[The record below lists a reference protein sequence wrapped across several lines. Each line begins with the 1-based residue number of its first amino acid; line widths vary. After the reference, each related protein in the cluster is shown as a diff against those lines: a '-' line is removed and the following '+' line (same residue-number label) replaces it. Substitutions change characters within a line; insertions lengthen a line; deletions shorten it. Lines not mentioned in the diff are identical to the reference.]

1 MKLLLKNAQIV
12 NVFTDQLEAAN
23 VLIDDEKIAGVGQ
36 YSDEDADTVRD
47 LSGKILC
54 PGFIDGHI
62 HIESTML
69 TPPELARVCLPCG
82 TTAIVADP
90 HEIANVCG
98 LSGIAYMLESS
109 ENLPLSVYI
118 MLPSCVPSTSFDETG
133 AVLEAD
139 DLAVLYGH
147 PRVLGLGEMMNY
159 PGVLAGH
166 PQVMKKIS
174 EAHRLGK
181 LVNGHA
187 PLLSG
192 RELDQYIAAG
202 ISDDHECSNID
213 EALERISKGQHVM
226 IRQGTAARNLE
237 ALLPLFDEPWSRRCM
252 LVTDDRHPAD
262 LINEGHIDNIIRMA
276 VKAGKSPFAAI
287 RMASLQTAEY
297 FGMKATGAVA
307 PGYRADLLVLDDLET
322 LKICDVYC
330 RGKLAVSEGKTMHF
344 KNAEIR
350 SDIRKTVR
358 NSFYLD
364 ELSPDDF
371 YINSESRVHI
381 HSEGRRCRV
390 IKIRP
395 GQLLTDE
402 WIAELDFGQE
412 NGIDLKRDILKL
424 AVIERHLNT
433 GHKGLG
439 FISGIGLKKGAIAS
453 SVAHD
458 AHNLIVIGTNDEDM
472 AVAANRIRTLGG
484 GNVAA
489 ADGEIIAEMPLP
501 EAGLMS
507 DLSAAEIAAQN
518 EAVRQAVHRLGA
530 SDAIEPFMNM
540 AFLSLPVIPSL
551 KMTTLGLV
559 DVGSQKIVPL
569 FAE

>member
-12 NVFTDQLEAAN
+12 NVFTDRLEEAN
-23 VLIDDEKIAGVGQ
+23 ILIDGEKIIGVGQ
-36 YSDEDADTVRD
+36 YKDEDADTVRD
-47 LSGKILC
+47 LSGKIIC

-98 LSGIAYMLESS
+98 LSGIVYMLDSS
-109 ENLPLSVYI
+109 EDLPLSVYI
-118 MLPSCVPSTSFDETG
+118 MLPSCVPSTPFDETG
-133 AVLEAD
+133 AVLEAEE
-139 DLAVLYGH
+139 LHVLYNH

-159 PGVLAGH
+159 PGVLADDTK
-166 PQVMKKIS
+166 VMQKIS
-174 EAHRLGK
+174 EAQTLGK

-192 RELDQYIAAG
+192 RGLDKYIAAG
-202 ISDDHECSNID
+202 ISDDHECSTAE
-213 EALERISKGQHVM
+213 EAMERIAKGQHVM
-226 IRQGTAARNLE
+226 ILQGTAAQNLD

-262 LINEGHIDNIIRMA
+262 LMKEGHIDNIIRSA
-276 VKAGKSPFAAI
+276 VKPGKSPLTAI
-287 RMASLQTAEY
+287 RMATLQAAEY
-297 FGMKATGAVA
+297 FGIRNMGAVA
-307 PGYRADLLVLDDLET
+307 PGYIADILVLDNLET
-322 LKICDVYC
+322 VKVRDVYC
-330 RGKLAVSEGKTMHF
+330 RGQLAVSNGKVIDL
-344 KNAEIR
+344 KKAEIR

-364 ELSPDDF
+364 ELSASDF
-371 YINSESRVHI
+371 HI
-381 HSEGRRCRV
+381 KPEGRRCRV

-395 GQLLTDE
+395 SQLLTDE
-402 WIAELDFGQE
+402 WITEIDFSRE
-412 NGIDLKRDILKL
+412 NGIDVERDILKL

-439 FISGIGLKKGAIAS
+439 FISGAGLKKGAIAS

-458 AHNLIVIGTNDEDM
+458 AHNLIVIGTNDRDM
-472 AVAANRIRTLGG
+472 AIAANRIRSLGG
-484 GNVAA
+484 GNAVV
-489 ADGEIIAEMPLP
+489 ADGELIAEMPLP

-507 DLSAAEIAAQN
+507 DLSAAETAAQN
-518 EAVRQAVHRLGA
+518 EAVRLAVHALGA
-530 SDAIEPFMNM
+530 SDEIEPFMNM
-540 AFLSLPVIPSL
+540 AFLSLPVIPYI

-559 DVGSQKIVPL
+559 DVDGQKLVPL
-569 FAE
+569 FAD

>member
-12 NVFTDQLEAAN
+12 NVFTDRLEEAN
-23 VLIDDEKIAGVGQ
+23 ILIDGEKIIGVGQ
-36 YSDEDADTVRD
+36 YKDEDADTVRD
-47 LSGKILC
+47 LSGKIIC

-98 LSGIAYMLESS
+98 LSGIVYMLDSS
-109 ENLPLSVYI
+109 EDLPLSVYI
-118 MLPSCVPSTSFDETG
+118 MLPSCVPSTPFDETG
-133 AVLEAD
+133 AVLEAE
-139 DLAVLYGH
+139 DLYVLYSH
-147 PRVLGLGEMMNY
+147 QRVLGLGEMMNY
-159 PGVLAGH
+159 PGVLADDTK
-166 PQVMKKIS
+166 VMQKIS
-174 EAHRLGK
+174 EAQTLGK

-192 RELDQYIAAG
+192 RGLDKYISAG
-202 ISDDHECSNID
+202 ISDDHECSTAE
-213 EALERISKGQHVM
+213 EAMERIAKGQHVM
-226 IRQGTAARNLE
+226 IRQGTAAQNLD

-262 LINEGHIDNIIRMA
+262 LMKEGHIDNIIRSA
-276 VKAGKSPFAAI
+276 VKAGKSPLTAI
-287 RMASLQTAEY
+287 RMATLQAAEY
-297 FGMKATGAVA
+297 FGIRNMGAVA
-307 PGYRADLLVLDDLET
+307 PGYIADILVLDNLET
-322 LKICDVYC
+322 VKVRDVYC
-330 RGKLAVSEGKTMHF
+330 RGQLAVSNGKVIDL
-344 KNAEIR
+344 KKAEIR

-364 ELSPDDF
+364 ELSASDF
-371 YINSESRVHI
+371 HI
-381 HSEGRRCRV
+381 KPEGRRCRV

-395 GQLLTDE
+395 SQLLTDE
-402 WIAELDFGQE
+402 WITEIDFSRE
-412 NGIDLKRDILKL
+412 NGIDVERDILKL

-439 FISGIGLKKGAIAS
+439 FISGAGLKKGAIAS

-458 AHNLIVIGTNDEDM
+458 AHNLIVIGTNDRDM
-472 AVAANRIRTLGG
+472 AIAANRIRSLGG
-484 GNVAA
+484 GNAVV
-489 ADGEIIAEMPLP
+489 ADGELIAEMPLP

-507 DLSAAEIAAQN
+507 DLSAAETAAQN
-518 EAVRQAVHRLGA
+518 EAVRLAVHALGA
-530 SDAIEPFMNM
+530 SDEIEPFMNM
-540 AFLSLPVIPSL
+540 AFLSLPVIPYI

-559 DVGSQKIVPL
+559 DVDGQKLVPL
-569 FAE
+569 FAD

>member
-118 MLPSCVPSTSFDETG
+118 MLPSCVPSTPFDETG

-202 ISDDHECSNID
+202 ISDDHECSSID

-237 ALLPLFDEPWSRRCM
+237 ALLPLFEEPWSRRCM

-262 LINEGHIDNIIRMA
+262 LINEGHIDSIIRRA

-551 KMTTLGLV
+551 KMTTRGLV
-559 DVGSQKIVPL
+559 DVNRQKLVPL

>member
-12 NVFTDQLEAAN
+12 NVFTDRLEEAN
-23 VLIDDEKIAGVGQ
+23 ILIDGEKIIGVGQ
-36 YSDEDADTVRD
+36 YKDEDADTVRD
-47 LSGKILC
+47 LSGKIIC

-98 LSGIAYMLESS
+98 LSGIVYMLDSS
-109 ENLPLSVYI
+109 EDLPLSVYI
-118 MLPSCVPSTSFDETG
+118 MLPSCVPSTPFDETG
-133 AVLEAD
+133 AVLEAEE
-139 DLAVLYGH
+139 LHVLYSH

-159 PGVLAGH
+159 PGVLADDTK
-166 PQVMKKIS
+166 VMQKIS
-174 EAHRLGK
+174 EAQTLGK

-192 RELDQYIAAG
+192 RGLDKYISAG
-202 ISDDHECSNID
+202 ISDDHECSTAE
-213 EALERISKGQHVM
+213 EAMERIAKGQHVM
-226 IRQGTAARNLE
+226 IRQGTAAQNLD

-262 LINEGHIDNIIRMA
+262 LMKEGHIDNIIRSA
-276 VKAGKSPFAAI
+276 VKAGKSPLTAI
-287 RMASLQTAEY
+287 RMATLQAAEY
-297 FGMKATGAVA
+297 FGIRNMGAVA
-307 PGYRADLLVLDDLET
+307 PGYIADILVLDNLET
-322 LKICDVYC
+322 VKVRDVYC
-330 RGKLAVSEGKTMHF
+330 RGQLAVSNGKVIDL
-344 KNAEIR
+344 KKAEIR

-364 ELSPDDF
+364 ELSASDF
-371 YINSESRVHI
+371 HI
-381 HSEGRRCRV
+381 KPKGRRCRV

-395 GQLLTDE
+395 SQLLTDE
-402 WIAELDFGQE
+402 WITEIDFSRE
-412 NGIDLKRDILKL
+412 NGIDVERDILKL

-439 FISGIGLKKGAIAS
+439 FISGAGLKKGAIAS

-458 AHNLIVIGTNDEDM
+458 AHNLIVIGTNDRDM
-472 AVAANRIRTLGG
+472 AIAANRIRSLGG
-484 GNVAA
+484 GNAVV
-489 ADGEIIAEMPLP
+489 ADGELIAEMPLP

-507 DLSAAEIAAQN
+507 DLSAAETAAQN
-518 EAVRQAVHRLGA
+518 EAVRLAVHALGA
-530 SDAIEPFMNM
+530 SDEIEPFMNM
-540 AFLSLPVIPSL
+540 AFLSLPVIPYI

-559 DVGSQKIVPL
+559 DVDGQKLVPL
-569 FAE
+569 FAD

>member
-12 NVFTDQLEAAN
+12 NVFTDRLEEAN
-23 VLIDDEKIAGVGQ
+23 ILIDGEKIIGVGQ
-36 YSDEDADTVRD
+36 YKDEDADTVRD
-47 LSGKILC
+47 LSGKIIC

-98 LSGIAYMLESS
+98 LSGIVYMLDSS
-109 ENLPLSVYI
+109 EDLPLSVYI
-118 MLPSCVPSTSFDETG
+118 MLPSCVPSTPFDETG
-133 AVLEAD
+133 AVLEAEE
-139 DLAVLYGH
+139 LHVLYNH

-159 PGVLAGH
+159 PGVLADDTK
-166 PQVMKKIS
+166 VMKKIS
-174 EAHRLGK
+174 EAQTLGK

-192 RELDQYIAAG
+192 RGLDKYIAAG
-202 ISDDHECSNID
+202 ISDDHECSTAE
-213 EALERISKGQHVM
+213 EAMERIAKGQHVM
-226 IRQGTAARNLE
+226 IRQGTAAQNLD

-262 LINEGHIDNIIRMA
+262 LMKEGHIDNIIRSA
-276 VKAGKSPFAAI
+276 VKPGKSPLTAI
-287 RMASLQTAEY
+287 RMATLQAAEY
-297 FGMKATGAVA
+297 FGIRNMGAVA
-307 PGYRADLLVLDDLET
+307 PGYIADILVLDNLET
-322 LKICDVYC
+322 VKVRDVYC
-330 RGKLAVSEGKTMHF
+330 RGQLAVSNGKVIDL
-344 KNAEIR
+344 KKAEIR

-364 ELSPDDF
+364 ELSASDF
-371 YINSESRVHI
+371 HI
-381 HSEGRRCRV
+381 KPEGRRCRV

-395 GQLLTDE
+395 SQLLTDE
-402 WIAELDFGQE
+402 WITEIDFSRE
-412 NGIDLKRDILKL
+412 NGIDVERDILKL

-439 FISGIGLKKGAIAS
+439 FISGAGLKKGAIAS

-458 AHNLIVIGTNDEDM
+458 AHNLIVIGTNDRDM
-472 AVAANRIRTLGG
+472 AIAANRIRSLGG
-484 GNVAA
+484 GNAVV
-489 ADGEIIAEMPLP
+489 ADGELIAEMPLP

-507 DLSAAEIAAQN
+507 DLSAAETAAQN
-518 EAVRQAVHRLGA
+518 EAVRLAVHALGA
-530 SDAIEPFMNM
+530 SDEIEPFMNM
-540 AFLSLPVIPSL
+540 AFLSLPVIPYI

-559 DVGSQKIVPL
+559 DVDGQKLVPL
-569 FAE
+569 FAD